1 MRYLVMSCSTGGG
14 HNSAAHAVED
24 ELIKRGH
31 EVTFLDPYNLIN
43 DKAAD
48 KVGGAYI
55 KLVQLAPKAFG
66 SLYFAGEMVSKIP
79 IMSPVYYVNGAV
91 AYRMKKYL
99 ESNEF
104 DGIIMS
110 HLYPAEMIT
119 MLKRR
124 GIKLPPTFYIATDY
138 IPIPFTAETDIDYYC
153 VPGEDCIEEFT
164 SRGIP
169 RERLIPCGIPV
180 NEKFTDKTKGVD
192 SKVRS
197 ELNLSCEYRHILV
210 VGGSVGAGS
219 IPQVANILSGY
230 IKRFNKKVDEGIV
243 RGRKLHGIVIC
254 GNNDK
259 LYKKLHSK
267 YKERIT
273 VLKKT
278 DNMSDYMKC
287 CDILIS
293 KPGGLSSTEAA
304 VVKVPLIH
312 ISPIPGCETFNVRYF
327 DARGMSVY
335 VKNVRKD
342 LASAITALLK
352 PENRKKM
359 LDSQEISINENAR
372 DDWCD
377 FVEKITGK

>member
-1 MRYLVMSCSTGGG
+1 MSCSTGGG

-55 KLVQLAPKAFG
+55 KLVQVAPKAFG

-91 AYRMKKYL
+91 AYLMKKYL
-99 ESNEF
+99 QKNEF

-119 MLKRR
+119 MLKNHK
-124 GIKLPPTFYIATDY
+124 IELPPTFYIATDY

-153 VPGEDCIEEFT
+153 VPGEDCIEDFT
-164 SRGIP
+164 SRGMP
-169 RERLIPCGIPV
+169 REKLIPCGIPV
-180 NEKFTDKTKGVD
+180 HERFSGRSKGVD
-192 SKVRS
+192 RAVL
-197 ELNLSCEYRHILV
+197 EQLNLSPNLRHILV

-219 IPQVANILSGY
+219 IPQVTSILSGY
-230 IKRFNKKVDEGIV
+230 IKRFNKKVDEGIIHS
-243 RGRKLHGIVIC
+243 RKLHGIVIC

-259 LYKKLHSK
+259 MYKKLHSR
-267 YKERIT
+267 YKEHIT
-273 VLKKT
+273 VLKRT
-278 DNMSDYMKC
+278 ENMSDYMKS
-287 CDILIS
+287 CDIVIS

-304 VVKVPLIH
+304 VARVPLIH
-312 ISPIPGCETFNVRYF
+312 ISPIPGCETFNVKYF

-335 VKNVRKD
+335 VENVRKD

-352 PENRKKM
+352 PENRAKM
-359 LDSQEISINENAR
+359 LASQEISINENAR
-372 DDWCD
+372 DDLCD
-377 FVEKITGK
+377 FVEKITKK